1 MKEDRLVLRLAAC
14 VCRADFKRSLSIIL
28 FFILVGK
35 VTLYGQCELDNST
48 FSPGEKIYF
57 DVYFKWGILMP
68 KAGTAVMSI
77 DDVSFQGKEAIRQ
90 KLTFRTTGLIEKA
103 FSMRDTVNT
112 YYTPKLLPLFYEKH
126 ALEDGY
132 YVVDEMKFIY
142 KDNKTY
148 IPTKR
153 YDRHRTK
160 IDTTHIV
167 DGCMFDILGVTMYL
181 RSLSIDNIMIGDEFP
196 ASFAMGRDIVQIKY
210 RYAGQSIVER
220 GENLKYRTLKFD
232 MDVYDEAVTQTKNAF
247 EIWISDD
254 KNRIPIKIRAKLK
267 IGAAEAYFKK
277 VTGNRYPLTSEV
289 IIPTRR

>member
-1 MKEDRLVLRLAAC
+1 MKEDRPEIQMAMRNYH
-14 VCRADFKRSLSIIL
+14 FKRVLNIFIFFL
-28 FFILVGK
+28 FIGHGG
-35 VTLYGQCELDNST
+35 LYAQCELDNST

-77 DDVSFQGKEAIRQ
+77 DDVSFRGKNALRQ
-90 KLTFRTTGLIEKA
+90 ELTFRTTGIIERA
-103 FSMRDTVNT
+103 FSMRDTINT
-112 YYTPKLLPLFYEKH
+112 YYTPQLLPLFYEKH

-132 YVVDEMKFIY
+132 YVVDEMDFIY
-142 KDNKTY
+142 KDGKTY

-160 IDTTHIV
+160 IDTTHVV
-167 DGCMFDILGVTMYL
+167 DGCMFDILGITMYL
-181 RSLSIDNIMIGDEFP
+181 RALNMENVEIGDEFP
-196 ASFAMGRDIVQIKY
+196 ASFVMGRDVVQIKY

-220 GENLKYRTLKFD
+220 GESLKYKTLKFD

-254 KNRIPIKIRAKLK
+254 ENHIPIKVRAKLK

-277 VTGNRYPLTSEV
+277 VTGNRYPLTSE
-289 IIPTRR
+289 IRIPTRR

>member
-1 MKEDRLVLRLAAC
+1 MKADRLEVLQAATC
-14 VCRADFKRSLSIIL
+14 VCRGSKRIFGIALL
-28 FFILVGK
+28 FILLGK
-35 VTLYGQCELDNST
+35 VALYGQCELDNST

-77 DDVSFQGKEAIRQ
+77 DDISFRGKEAIRQ
-90 KLTFRTTGLIEKA
+90 QLTFRTTGLIEKA

-112 YYTPKLLPLFYEKH
+112 YYTPRLLPLFYEKH

-132 YVVDEMKFIY
+132 YVVDEMDFIY

-160 IDTTHIV
+160 IDTTHV
-167 DGCMFDILGVTMYL
+167 VNGCMFDILGVTMYL
-181 RSLSIDNIMIGDEFP
+181 RSLNMDNVEIGDEFP
-196 ASFAMGRDIVQIKY
+196 ASFVMGRDVVEIRY
-210 RYAGQSIVER
+210 RYAGQSIIER
-220 GENLKYRTLKFD
+220 SETVKYKTLKFD
-232 MDVYDEAVTQTKNAF
+232 MDVYDDAVTQTRNAF

-254 KNRIPIKIRAKLK
+254 ENHIPIKIRAKLK
-267 IGAAEAYFKK
+267 IGAAEAYFRK
-277 VTGNRYPLTSEV
+277 VTGNRYPLSSEV
-289 IIPTRR
+289 IIPTRK

>member
-1 MKEDRLVLRLAAC
+1 MKADRLAVLQVATWVYRGSK
-14 VCRADFKRSLSIIL
+14 RALGIAIL
-28 FFILVGK
+28 FILLGK
-35 VTLYGQCELDNST
+35 VALYGQCELDNST

-77 DDVSFQGKEAIRQ
+77 DDVSFRGKEAIRQ
-90 KLTFRTTGLIEKA
+90 QLTFRTTGLIERA

-112 YYTPKLLPLFYEKH
+112 YYTPQMLPLFYEKH

-132 YVVDEMKFIY
+132 YVVDEMDFIY

-160 IDTTHIV
+160 IDTTHV
-167 DGCMFDILGVTMYL
+167 VNGCMFDILGVTMYL
-181 RSLSIDNIMIGDEFP
+181 RSLNMDNVEIGDEFP
-196 ASFAMGRDIVQIKY
+196 ASFVMGRDVVEIRY
-210 RYAGQSIVER
+210 RYAGQSIIER
-220 GENLKYRTLKFD
+220 SETLKYKTLKFD
-232 MDVYDEAVTQTKNAF
+232 MDVYDDAVTQTRNAF

-254 KNRIPIKIRAKLK
+254 ENHIPIKIRAKLK
-267 IGAAEAYFKK
+267 IGAAEAYFRK
-277 VTGNRYPLTSEV
+277 VTGNRYPLSSEV
-289 IIPTRR
+289 IIPTRK